1 VSFRRIHLVELADLP
16 GCPRALRDGLTDYL
30 RHAEAT
36 MRPYDGALQALR
48 NAFVRSGA
56 DRVVDLCAGA
66 GGPWIP
72 LLESWDKLGDAPEE
86 VRLSDFKPSEVAW
99 RRATEASNG
108 RIRAYPGPVDAR
120 SVPKEL
126 EGFRTLFAAFHHFR
140 PDEAE
145 AILRDAVERR
155 QGIAILEPTE
165 RSWRAVGLA
174 CLSWLFVMLLSPG
187 IRPRSARRLAL
198 TYLLPLIPALV
209 TFDGVV
215 SCLRTYTPDE
225 LGEMARRAGGGA
237 YDWQIGRARY
247 PGFPIPVTYLI
258 GVPRE

>member
-1 VSFRRIHLVELADLP
+1 
-16 GCPRALRDGLTDYL
+16 
-30 RHAEAT
+30 
-36 MRPYDGALQALR
+36 MRPYDGALPALR
-48 NAFVRSGA
+48 SAFARSGST
-56 DRVVDLCAGA
+56 RVVDLCSGA
-66 GGPWIP
+66 SGPWVP
-72 LLESWDKLGDAPEE
+72 LLESWDKLGDSPEE
-86 VRLSDFKPSEVAW
+86 VRLSDFKPSEAAW
-99 RRATEASNG
+99 RTATTASGG
-108 RIRAYPGPVDAR
+108 RIRAFPAPVDAR
-120 SVPKEL
+120 AVPKEL

-165 RSWRAVGLA
+165 RSWRAVALA

-198 TYLLPLIPALV
+198 TYLFPLIPALV

-225 LGEMARRAGGGA
+225 LGELARRAGGGR
-237 YDWQIGRARY
+237 YDWQIGQAAY

-258 GVPRE
+258 GVPRPSS

>member
-1 VSFRRIHLVELADLP
+1 LRRLHLVELADLS
-16 GCPRALRDGLTDYL
+16 GCPRVLRDGLRDYL

-36 MRPYDGALQALR
+36 MRPYDGALPALR
-48 NAFVRSGA
+48 AAFERSGA
-56 DRVVDLCAGA
+56 ERVVDLCSGA
-66 GGPWIP
+66 GGPWLP
-72 LLESWDKLGDAPEE
+72 LLESWEKLGGAPAEI
-86 VRLSDFKPSEVAW
+86 RLSDFHPSEAAW
-99 RRATEASNG
+99 RGATEASRG
-108 RIRAYPGPVDAR
+108 RIRAYPEPVDAR
-120 SVPKEL
+120 AVPKQL
-126 EGFRTLFAAFHHFR
+126 DGFRTLFAAFHHFR

-187 IRPRSARRLAL
+187 IRPRRPLRLAL
-198 TYLLPLIPALV
+198 TYLLPLIPLLV

-225 LGEMARRAGGGA
+225 LADMAARAGGGA
-237 YDWQIGRARY
+237 YDWRIGAAPY

-258 GVPRE
+258 GVPRS